1 LPWCAVD
8 GALVAHIAKAAIA
21 TLGNGDHLTGLEQL
35 KQQLARFRI
44 RNDGP
49 HGHFERDV
57 IPGGTE
63 HVRTHAMLT
72 ALGIVPAREAVIDQG
87 IEVGVGHRKHMAA
100 TATVATVGTAKLFV
114 FFMPKRDA
122 ASATISSGDVN
133 VGFVNEFHVFDRLGT
148 ELVRFA

>member
-1 LPWCAVD
+1 
-8 GALVAHIAKAAIA
+8 
-21 TLGNGDHLTGLEQL
+21 
-35 KQQLARFRI
+35 
-44 RNDGP
+44 
-49 HGHFERDV
+49 
-57 IPGGTE
+57 
-63 HVRTHAMLT
+63 MLT

-133 VGFVNEFHVFDRLGT
+133 VGFVNEFDVVDQLRIQK
-148 ELVRFA
+148 